1 MEPDRGPGRAASR
14 FDQADYCF
22 GAGPLWLR
30 VEQVDWVNP
39 VSYDN
44 DIWYEVDGVEVSST
58 GQEVGRRQAL
68 IRALRLAAVP
78 GLRRA

>member
-1 MEPDRGPGRAASR
+1 MEPEHGPGRAVSR
-14 FDQADYCF
+14 FDQSDYCF

-30 VEQVDWVNP
+30 IEHIDWANP
-39 VSYDN
+39 VNYDN

-68 IRALRLAAVP
+68 IRAGRLAALP
-78 GLRRA
+78 GLRRR